1 MKQVLILGDS
11 ISMGYREIVKQ
22 NLKGKADVC
31 YYPENGR
38 FSGYTLWLANQ
49 WIRNNGAP
57 DIVHWNNGIWDI
69 SLEEPLEGNFTPIE
83 EYADHLE
90 RIIKLLKR
98 AGTEHIIFA
107 TTTYQHPDKKE
118 NRPEDVERYNQR
130 AVEIM
135 ARENITV
142 NDLGTL
148 VKNHLTEYVCED
160 MVHLTGA
167 GYQACAEQ
175 TTKYIMQC
183 LV

>member
-107 TTTYQHPDKKE
+107 TTTYQHPDKKKI
-118 NRPEDVERYNQR
+118 VQR
-130 AVEIM
+130 MLNDIISVPLKSWLS
-135 ARENITV
+135 ENITV

-148 VKNHLTEYVCED
+148 VRNHLTEYVCED